1 MNNNILKPKQDIV
14 SSQKSVLWIE
24 SKKKLVLWHCQYLI
38 NLELQKWQNW
48 WFLGLDERK
57 LIEKYLSF

>member
-14 SSQKSVLWIE
+14 SSQKSVLGIE
-24 SKKKLVLWHCQYLI
+24 SKKKLVLGHCQYLI
-38 NLELQKWQNW
+38 NLELQKGQNGG
-48 WFLGLDERK
+48 FLGLDERK